1 MLIVKV
7 TWPWT
12 TLRLKKHYLLQVTS
26 QVTSMLSPTVFP
38 GLILRFL
45 FVTWFWNPFGPRR
58 RVCTWTSE
66 SRVLHFSHV
75 HFVDFVVISLV
86 STQHSFVSI
95 PDPSLLKICANVVHR
110 IFVSQPS
117 NIMVTS
123 FTCDHMRSHASWS
136 RFDPFAACFFASQC
150 RTGPCRSCAS
160 SQLDSGRVNSA
171 RLWKGVLLET
181 DTYTIDSKTFQ
192 KNSKDQI
199 GM

>member
-123 FTCDHMRSHASWS
+123 FTCDHMRSHAITCELISFRSVCCLFLCIAMSHRALPQLCEQSAGLWS
-136 RFDPFAACFFASQC
+136 CEFGTVVKGSSPGNWYLHNRF
-150 RTGPCRSCAS
+150 
-160 SQLDSGRVNSA
+160 
-171 RLWKGVLLET
+171 
-181 DTYTIDSKTFQ
+181 
-192 KNSKDQI
+192 
-199 GM
+199 